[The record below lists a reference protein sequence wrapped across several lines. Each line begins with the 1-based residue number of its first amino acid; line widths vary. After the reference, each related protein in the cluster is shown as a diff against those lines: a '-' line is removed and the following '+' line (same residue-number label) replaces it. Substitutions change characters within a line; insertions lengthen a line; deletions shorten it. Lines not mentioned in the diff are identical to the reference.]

1 MLPESASVGAVL
13 SENEH
18 AKFGDLVS
26 DIISLLDDVPNK
38 TACSTAVGQTGSE
51 QGVGNLAGEPGQK
64 ADHSL

>member
-1 MLPESASVGAVL
+1 MSIPS
-13 SENEH
+13 
-18 AKFGDLVS
+18 FGDLVT

-51 QGVGNLAGEPGQK
+51 QGVGNLTGEPAQK